1 MLTNLHVWAPISLS
15 LSVARLTQLCST
27 LSSLPGLTRWPRH
40 VFLVLMAKQRSKSPQ
55 VLSMLLLVSHLLT
68 SHWPKQVIWPESRCV
83 KVRQALQS
91 YMAKDT
97 GPERDKP
104 LNETDQLGQRVLKIY
119 PWLMT
124 KKENESMNN

>member
-1 MLTNLHVWAPISLS
+1 
-15 LSVARLTQLCST
+15 
-27 LSSLPGLTRWPRH
+27 
-40 VFLVLMAKQRSKSPQ
+40 
-55 VLSMLLLVSHLLT
+55 MLLLVSHLPT

-97 GPERDKP
+97 GPERDKTS
-104 LNETDQLGQRVLKIY
+104 NETDQLGQRVLKIH

-124 KKENESMNN
+124 KKENGSVNN